1 MAKFEAK
8 IIGGSSSYEMGLG
21 FEFVDHD
28 DMNLAHFEIKGT
40 ALEKL
45 ARRFGGAKDVKL
57 DVRPTSLE
65 YEDGSH
71 TGLNIAGTI
80 DKNCGVEEFRGRPFK
95 AYYNP
100 KSLRNRGYIEIEL

>member
-8 IIGGSSSYEMGLG
+8 IIGGSSRYEMGLG
-21 FEFVDHD
+21 FEFVDKED
-28 DMNLAHFEIKGT
+28 LYLAHFEIKGT
-40 ALEKL
+40 ALDKL
-45 ARRFGGAKDVKL
+45 TRRFDNAKDVKI

-71 TGLNIAGTI
+71 TGLNITGTI
-80 DKNCGVEEFRGRPFK
+80 DKHCIVEEFRGRPFK

-100 KSLRNRGYIEIEL
+100 KSLRNRGTIEIEL